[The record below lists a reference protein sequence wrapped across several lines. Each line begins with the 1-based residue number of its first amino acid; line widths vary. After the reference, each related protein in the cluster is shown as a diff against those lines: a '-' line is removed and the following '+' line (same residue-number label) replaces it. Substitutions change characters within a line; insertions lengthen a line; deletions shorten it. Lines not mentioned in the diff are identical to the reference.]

1 MPVGKSGRV
10 RTSALNGNSACIGT
24 VCLRGGGGGGG
35 LLPYIDYTICAA
47 GKGMVFKPFTLG

>member
-1 MPVGKSGRV
+1 MLEQV
-10 RTSALNGNSACIGT
+10 RLMETVHASEQCAC
-24 VCLRGGGGGGG
+24 GGGGGGG